1 MIRVAGELG
10 IPVPVASALVH
21 ATREAL
27 ANVAAH
33 AGTGEAWVTITLG
46 ATLEITVRDAG
57 AGFDPA
63 RVDAARLGAAPLDH
77 RAGRRPGRPR
87 IGPVGTGPGDPGQ
100 HELAGDR
107 PGGRGGHGRGGRVM
121 VSHAGAVRDVTEAA
135 VPRFAAILAAVLP
148 LGLLVQALAELP
160 DYRHPAVP
168 VAVWLSLL
176 AAAWWLVPRVRGGGL
191 TRRQAAAA
199 MAVAVAAVSAVGWD
213 RRPHSPAGALDWSI
227 LGAVWLL
234 ALAALS
240 RPAWEWVPGALLVL
254 AVNGFFILRLLGT
267 AAPGISRLAAAT
279 YVMALILGVFAAL
292 RPTLRVH
299 AGLAARRAELAS
311 RLAAERAAI
320 AAIAGDRRGRF
331 ALLELEA
338 LPLLRGIA
346 GGSLDPAGEE
356 VRQAC
361 ARHATTLRRALVD
374 RARLGRE
381 LLAGLEPALS
391 AARQRGLQVEV
402 QLVGDPGLPSP
413 DVTQATLGALG
424 TVLRALPPQAVTLTV
439 LAQGSGPDPAP
450 GVELYLTFRELP
462 PGVAHSGLLARHRAG
477 PLAGPARRRRHRLGL
492 PRGQLGRGR
501 GSRRDRRD
509 DRRSRRGRPP
519 DHPGQHRRLGQRP
532 GRRHRQRPR
541 AATSGSSRP
550 RPAWTACWPGR
561 GGTPAWSCSTW
572 TWGTGPRPRATWR
585 PSAPPAPRCWSCPP
599 RTSPS
604 RSGTRFAPVRSATC

>member
-1 MIRVAGELG
+1 M
-10 IPVPVASALVH
+10 
-21 ATREAL
+21 
-27 ANVAAH
+27 
-33 AGTGEAWVTITLG
+33 
-46 ATLEITVRDAG
+46 
-57 AGFDPA
+57 
-63 RVDAARLGAAPLDH
+63 
-77 RAGRRPGRPR
+77 
-87 IGPVGTGPGDPGQ
+87 
-100 HELAGDR
+100 
-107 PGGRGGHGRGGRVM
+107 
-121 VSHAGAVRDVTEAA
+121 
-135 VPRFAAILAAVLP
+135 
-148 LGLLVQALAELP
+148 
-160 DYRHPAVP
+160 P

-176 AAAWWLVPRVRGGGL
+176 VAAWWLVPRVRGGGL

-199 MAVAVAAVSAVGWD
+199 MAVAVAAVSAMGWD

-320 AAIAGDRRGRF
+320 AAITDDRRGRF

-462 PGVAHSGLLARHRAG
+462 PGVRTPAFSPATGLARWRARLDADATG
-477 PLAGPARRRRHRLGL
+477 SGCLEVSWGAGEPA
-492 PRGQLGRGR
+492 
-501 GSRRDRRD
+501 
-509 DRRSRRGRPP
+509 
-519 DHPGQHRRLGQRP
+519 
-532 GRRHRQRPR
+532 
-541 AATSGSSRP
+541 
-550 RPAWTACWPGR
+550 
-561 GGTPAWSCSTW
+561 
-572 TWGTGPRPRATWR
+572 
-585 PSAPPAPRCWSCPP
+585 
-599 RTSPS
+599 
-604 RSGTRFAPVRSATC
+604 